1 MNTQECVVMNARPM
15 PLIGCCG
22 WAGSQAQYFS
32 QFPVI
37 EIQST
42 FYDPPA
48 SKVAARWRT
57 IAPPGFEFCIKAW
70 QLITHAPSSPTYR
83 RLRKPIHAK
92 RAAFFGSF
100 QDTDEVWQAWMKTLE
115 IADAVRASIVL
126 FQCPA
131 SFRPS
136 RPNIDNLS
144 RFFQK
149 IGPQSFRIAWEPR
162 GPWPVEVVRDI
173 CAQNKLI
180 HCVDP
185 LVSAPDFESTP
196 YWRLHG
202 KGSYSY
208 RYTDDDLLELRKLL
222 LIAPSGPQAYLLF
235 NNFTM
240 REDAHRFKRLLDN
253 PPGERPGEAV

>member
-1 MNTQECVVMNARPM
+1 MNPQSE

-22 WAGSQAQYFS
+22 WAGSQPEYFS

-48 SKVAARWRT
+48 SKVAARWRKM
-57 IAPPGFEFCIKAW
+57 APPDFEFCIKAW
-70 QLITHAPSSPTYR
+70 QVITHAPSSPTYR
-83 RLRKPIHAK
+83 RLRHPIDAE
-92 RAAFFGSF
+92 RSAFFGSF
-100 QDTDEVWQAWMKTLE
+100 QDTDEVWRAWMKTLE
-115 IADAVRASIVL
+115 IAGAVRSSVVL

-131 SFRPS
+131 SFRAS
-136 RPNIDNLS
+136 RPNIENLS

-149 IGPQSFRIAWEPR
+149 IGPQPFGLAWEPR
-162 GPWPVEVVRDI
+162 GPWPAEVVRDL
-173 CAQNKLI
+173 CAQYCLI

-185 LVSAPDFESTP
+185 LSYAPGRESPP

-208 RYTDDDLLELRKLL
+208 RYTDEDLVELKKLL
-222 LIAPSGPQAYLLF
+222 LLAPTASHAYILF
-235 NNFTM
+235 NNATM
-240 REDAHRFKRLLDN
+240 KEDANRFKLLLD
-253 PPGERPGEAV
+253 R

>member
-1 MNTQECVVMNARPM
+1 MNCPFE

-22 WAGSQAQYFS
+22 WAGSQPQYFS

-48 SKVAARWRT
+48 SKVAVRWRT
-57 IAPPGFEFCIKAW
+57 SAPPEFEFCIKAW
-70 QLITHAPSSPTYR
+70 QLITHSSSSPTYR
-83 RLRKPIHAK
+83 RLRQPINTE
-92 RAAFFGSF
+92 RSAFFGSF

-115 IADAVRASIVL
+115 IAEAVRASVVL

-131 SFRPS
+131 SFQAS
-136 RPNIDNLS
+136 RPNIENLS

-149 IGPQSFRIAWEPR
+149 IGSQPFRLAWEPR
-162 GPWPVEVVRDI
+162 GPWPAEVIHDL
-173 CAQNKLI
+173 CAQYCLI

-185 LVSAPDFESTP
+185 LVSAPDCESAP

-208 RYTDDDLLELRKLL
+208 RYTDDDLLELKKLL
-222 LIAPSGPQAYLLF
+222 LLAPTDLQARILF
-235 NNFTM
+235 NNVTM
-240 REDAHRFKRLLDN
+240 KEDADRFRRILDN
-253 PPGERPGEAV
+253 TPSYS

>member
-1 MNTQECVVMNARPM
+1 MERARSTFPAMNAQSV

-22 WAGSQAQYFS
+22 WAGSQPQYFS

-83 RLRKPIHAK
+83 RLRRPIDAE
-92 RAAFFGSF
+92 RSALFGSF
-100 QDTDEVWQAWMKTLE
+100 QDTDEVWKAWMKTLE
-115 IADAVRASIVL
+115 IAEAVRASAVL

-131 SFRPS
+131 SFQAS
-136 RPNIDNLS
+136 RPNIENLS

-149 IGPQSFRIAWEPR
+149 LGPQPFRLAWEPR
-162 GPWPVEVVRDI
+162 GPWPAELVRDL
-173 CAQNKLI
+173 CAQHRLI

-185 LVSAPDFESTP
+185 LCSAPDRENAI

-208 RYTDDDLLELRKLL
+208 RYTDEDLAELKKLL
-222 LIAPSGPQAYLLF
+222 LRAPGEPQAYVLF
-235 NNFTM
+235 NNVTM
-240 REDAHRFKRLLDN
+240 KEDAIRFRRLLAL
-253 PPGERPGEAV
+253 PAY

>member
-1 MNTQECVVMNARPM
+1 M

-22 WAGSQAQYFS
+22 WAGSQPQYFS

-48 SKVAARWRT
+48 MKVAVRWRAL
-57 IAPPGFEFCIKAW
+57 APLEFEFCIKAW

-83 RLRKPIHAK
+83 RLRKPIDAE
-92 RAAFFGSF
+92 RSAFFGSF
-100 QDTDEVWQAWMKTLE
+100 QDTDEVWQAWLTTLE
-115 IADAVRASIVL
+115 IADAVRASVLL

-131 SFRPS
+131 SFRAS
-136 RPNIDNLS
+136 RPNIENLS

-149 IGPQSFRIAWEPR
+149 IGPQPFRLAWEPR
-162 GPWPVEVVRDI
+162 GPWPREMVRDL
-173 CAQNKLI
+173 CAQYGLV

-185 LVSAPDFESTP
+185 LRSAPDSQKAT

-202 KGSYSY
+202 NGSYSY
-208 RYTDDDLLELRKLL
+208 RYTDDDLLELRNLL
-222 LIAPSGPQAYLLF
+222 LLAPSGPHAYILF
-235 NNFTM
+235 NNVTM
-240 REDAHRFKRLLDN
+240 KEDAMRFSRLLHAR
-253 PPGERPGEAV
+253 PHPGKTARRHLLHDGP

>member
-1 MNTQECVVMNARPM
+1 MPLQENVFSTE

-22 WAGSQAQYFS
+22 WAGSQLQYFS

-48 SKVAARWRT
+48 AKVAARWRS
-57 IAPPGFEFCIKAW
+57 IAPPDFEFCIKAW
-70 QLITHAPSSPTYR
+70 QLITHSPSSPTYR
-83 RLRKPIHAK
+83 RLRRPIDAK
-92 RAAFFGSF
+92 RSAFLGSF
-100 QDTDEVWQAWMKTLE
+100 QDTEEVWHAWTKTLE
-115 IADAVRASIVL
+115 IADAVQASVVL

-131 SFRPS
+131 SFQAS
-136 RPNIDNLS
+136 RSNIENLS

-149 IGPQSFRIAWEPR
+149 LGAQRFRLAWEPR
-162 GPWPVEVVRDI
+162 GPWPAEVVRDL
-173 CAQNKLI
+173 CVQYGLI

-185 LVSAPDFESTP
+185 LVCAPDGESAP

-208 RYTDDDLLELRKLL
+208 RYTDEDLFELKKLL
-222 LIAPSGPQAYLLF
+222 FLAPNESQARILF
-235 NNFTM
+235 NNVTM
-240 REDAHRFKRLLDN
+240 KEETNRFRRLLEN
-253 PPGERPGEAV
+253 P

>member
-1 MNTQECVVMNARPM
+1 M

-22 WAGSQAQYFS
+22 WAGAQPQYFS

-48 SKVAARWRT
+48 LKVAARWRT
-57 IAPPGFEFCIKAW
+57 IAPLEFEFCIKAW

-83 RLRKPIHAK
+83 RLRQPID
-92 RAAFFGSF
+92 AARSGLFGSF

-115 IADAVRASIVL
+115 VANAVRASIVL

-131 SFRPS
+131 SFRAD
-136 RPNIDNLS
+136 RRNIQNLS

-149 IGPQSFRIAWEPR
+149 IGPQPFRLAWEPR
-162 GPWPVEVVRDI
+162 GPWPDDVVHDL
-173 CAQNKLI
+173 CAQHRLI

-185 LVSAPDFESTP
+185 LVSARAPDPASAP

-208 RYTDDDLLELRKLL
+208 RYTDEDLTQLKRLL
-222 LIAPSGPQAYLLF
+222 SLAPTGQQAYILF
-235 NNFTM
+235 NNITM
-240 REDAHRFKRLLDN
+240 KEDANRFKQSL
-253 PPGERPGEAV
+253 ERSGVDFQRV

>member
-1 MNTQECVVMNARPM
+1 M

-32 QFPVI
+32 QFPII

-48 SKVAARWRT
+48 AKVAARWRM
-57 IAPPGFEFCIKAW
+57 IAPPEFEFCIKAW
-70 QLITHAPSSPTYR
+70 QLITHATSSPTYR
-83 RLRKPIHAK
+83 RLRQPVDPK
-92 RAAFFGSF
+92 RSAFFGSF
-100 QDTDEVWQAWMKTLE
+100 QDTDEVWLAWMKTLE
-115 IADAVRASIVL
+115 IAGAVRANVVL

-131 SFRPS
+131 SFRATGA
-136 RPNIDNLS
+136 NIGNLS

-149 IGPQSFRIAWEPR
+149 IGPQPFRLAWEPR
-162 GPWPVEVVRDI
+162 GPWPADIVRDL
-173 CAQNKLI
+173 CAQYRLI

-185 LVSAPDFESTP
+185 LVCAPDFESGI

-208 RYTDDDLLELRKLL
+208 RYTDEDLVELKKLL
-222 LIAPSGPQAYLLF
+222 FLAPSEPQARILF
-235 NNFTM
+235 NNVAM
-240 REDAHRFKRLLDN
+240 KEDAIRFRLLLS
-253 PPGERPGEAV
+253 

>member
-1 MNTQECVVMNARPM
+1 M

-22 WAGSQAQYFS
+22 WAGSQPQYFS

-48 SKVAARWRT
+48 AKVAARWRT
-57 IAPPGFEFCIKAW
+57 IAPPEFTFCIKAW
-70 QLITHAPSSPTYR
+70 QLITHAASSPTYR
-83 RLRKPIHAK
+83 RLRKPIDTE
-92 RAAFFGSF
+92 RSAFFGSF
-100 QDTDEVWQAWMKTLE
+100 QDTDEVWQAWLKGLE
-115 IADAVRASIVL
+115 IAGAVRAGVVL

-131 SFRPS
+131 SFQAS
-136 RPNIDNLS
+136 RSNIENLC

-149 IGPQSFRIAWEPR
+149 IGPQPFRMAWEPR
-162 GPWPVEVVRDI
+162 GPWPAEVVRDL
-173 CAQNKLI
+173 CAQYRLI

-185 LVSAPDFESTP
+185 LVRAPDREGST

-222 LIAPSGPQAYLLF
+222 FLAPSEPRAYILF
-235 NNFTM
+235 NNVTM
-240 REDAHRFKRLLDN
+240 KEDAIRFRRLLGLF
-253 PPGERPGEAV
+253 P

>member
-1 MNTQECVVMNARPM
+1 MHEMNAQPT

-22 WAGSQAQYFS
+22 WAGSQSQYFS

-48 SKVAARWRT
+48 SKVAVRWRS
-57 IAPPGFEFCIKAW
+57 IAPAEFEFCIKAW

-83 RLRKPIHAK
+83 RLRRPIDPCLSG
-92 RAAFFGSF
+92 FFGSF

-115 IADAVRASIVL
+115 IAEAVRASVVL

-131 SFRPS
+131 SFRAS
-136 RPNIDNLS
+136 RSNIENLS

-149 IGPQSFRIAWEPR
+149 IGPQPFRLAWEPR
-162 GPWPVEVVRDI
+162 GTWPAEVVRDL
-173 CAQNKLI
+173 CAQYRLT

-185 LVSAPDFESTP
+185 FVSAPDCESAP

-208 RYTDDDLLELRKLL
+208 RYTDDDLIELTKLL
-222 LIAPSGPQAYLLF
+222 FLAPAQSQAYILF
-235 NNFTM
+235 NNVTM
-240 REDAHRFKRLLDN
+240 KEDATRFRQWLDSSS
-253 PPGERPGEAV
+253 G